1 MGLPASMTTGR
12 STTIAAVACTIA
24 VLVLNLV
31 LLLQI
36 AGILL

>member
-1 MGLPASMTTGR
+1 MTTGR

>member
-1 MGLPASMTTGR
+1 MTTGR
-12 STTIAAVACTIA
+12 STTIAAVAGAIA